1 MSGKVLYLLA
11 YAGLSV
17 YVYVIARL
25 IGRKAKRLEDEGRAP
40 RLRSVLSLLSIIL
53 MVISLPASVVLF
65 PLELSEKMRGMK

>member
-1 MSGKVLYLLA
+1 MPEKALCFLA

-25 IGRKAKRLEDEGRAP
+25 IGRKAKRLEDEDRAP
-40 RLRSVLSLLSIIL
+40 KLRSVLSLLSIIL

-65 PLELSEKMRGMK
+65 PLEISEKMHDMK